1 MNKIPVGQTVAFAY
15 RFVFT
20 RFTTVVAIAGLPAV
34 LASTADYLVRS
45 YSSAEDTEAAAGT
58 NLLIWLAGTVT
69 AIFISSVATVGIS
82 RAALGLPLDRS
93 AYTFPVGLLELRM
106 FAAKLRFWVG
116 VGVLVLLASLVTSLA
131 FMLGG
136 VPLDQA
142 AGVEPSTALLVAS
155 LIAWVSFGYAIMT
168 IVRMGF
174 LLPATVVCEN
184 AGGLQRSHD
193 LARGNFWRMAAVLLA
208 IAAPIFVAMFLAT
221 YILVRIS
228 LGPELAQIL
237 QDADVDQLM
246 RRGEEAVLQ
255 NIVLWEIFNTAIFI
269 LASGLLYSASAFAY
283 RSLTANAARTPG
295 QPWRDAP

>member
-1 MNKIPVGQTVAFAY
+1 
-15 RFVFT
+15 
-20 RFTTVVAIAGLPAV
+20 
-34 LASTADYLVRS
+34 
-45 YSSAEDTEAAAGT
+45 
-58 NLLIWLAGTVT
+58 
-69 AIFISSVATVGIS
+69 
-82 RAALGLPLDRS
+82 
-93 AYTFPVGLLELRM
+93 
-106 FAAKLRFWVG
+106 
-116 VGVLVLLASLVTSLA
+116 
-131 FMLGG
+131 
-136 VPLDQA
+136 
-142 AGVEPSTALLVAS
+142 
-155 LIAWVSFGYAIMT
+155 
-168 IVRMGF
+168 
-174 LLPATVVCEN
+174 VCEN

-283 RSLTANAARTPG
+283 RSLTADAARTPG